1 MADEET
7 RPLGSSADV
16 GWQDGK
22 PRIIGDD
29 ARAFLVG
36 KGSRVTDSKISG
48 RMPRPR
54 SKNPPKP
61 ALTVN
66 YGDVPRNQMD
76 NINLEEVSARQ
87 GLGRHVRRR
96 CSCAC
101 TRAGLGR
108 TGAFHDRCACVC
120 VWLCVAVAAGGPRAS
135 ERRSNEA
142 IRIPRKVSR
151 VLRRNCER
159 TDSGI
164 ASGMLPVG
172 VRTRNLSCPSRLKF
186 D

>member
-1 MADEET
+1 MPTNRPRLLKPRIARGGAMADEET

-22 PRIIGDD
+22 PRIIGED
-29 ARAFLVG
+29 ARAFLVN

-76 NINLEEVSARQ
+76 NINLEEVSAGQ
-87 GLGRHVRRR
+87 GPGRRVRR
-96 CSCAC
+96 CCPA
-101 TRAGLGR
+101 RAHHR
-108 TGAFHDRCACVC
+108 
-120 VWLCVAVAAGGPRAS
+120 
-135 ERRSNEA
+135 
-142 IRIPRKVSR
+142 
-151 VLRRNCER
+151 
-159 TDSGI
+159 
-164 ASGMLPVG
+164 G
-172 VRTRNLSCPSRLKF
+172 VP
-186 D
+186 